1 MQILTMNIV
10 PYLSFAF
17 SYNFQQEIFIMSYI
31 SEEST
36 VSTKDPILYKE
47 IMLIASDVQNQGFNL
62 QGYKNRLVRKGLNI
76 SHENL
81 VYKAL
86 QILVRA
92 RLLVRSY
99 STESKGIVYRLV
111 PSSDACMV

>member
-1 MQILTMNIV
+1 
-10 PYLSFAF
+10 
-17 SYNFQQEIFIMSYI
+17 MSYI
-31 SEEST
+31 SEESSISS

-47 IMLIASDVQNQGFNL
+47 IMLIASDAQNRGSDI
-62 QGYKNRLVRKGLNI
+62 QGYKNMLVRKGLNI

-99 STESKGIVYRLV
+99 SAESKGLVYRLV
-111 PSSDACMV
+111 PRSDASMV